1 MRPVPGAMSDNG
13 DLVSQL
19 ERILVPAAAAQMI
32 IAALFRNPMFDA
44 ALAARHVHK
53 D

>member
-32 IAALFRNPMFDA
+32 IATFLRYPMFHA
-44 ALAARHVHK
+44 ALAACHIYK